1 MSWMF
6 FLLFFSVWCIWVR
19 VQATIAIPNSEFS
32 YNLHAWKQTNV
43 CCYKHVSVC
52 LWMIALTVS
61 NLIFIVQQFLFF
73 SQGSRSPWLCWE
85 QFLHRPDTNRIL
97 LPHHG
102 WPWGSGGHCRQDCR
116 HRLHAAPSGQGRL
129 PWSVRL
135 RLGKRV
141 VDTAVKTADMGYM
154 HRHLV
159 KVDCCDQSGYG

>member
-1 MSWMF
+1 MSWR
-6 FLLFFSVWCIWVR
+6 FFSFFFFSQHDVFELDCR
-19 VQATIAIPNSEFS
+19 LLLQSQKLNSVTT
-32 YNLHAWKQTNV
+32 YMHVTNM
-43 CCYKHVSVC
+43 CLFQC
-52 LWMIALTVS
+52 LWAIALTIA

-73 SQGSRSPWLCWE
+73 SQGSRSPWLRWE